1 MQVVDALEIW
11 LSWQFEQ
18 DSVVVADSSFS
29 QEVGGLQLVWVVM
42 IETNSSDVMMM
53 NLSDVMMMNSSDVKV
68 MNLSAALSP
77 SCL

>member
-1 MQVVDALEIW
+1 MEVVAAPEVW

-18 DSVVVADSSFS
+18 DSVVVADSSFF
-29 QEVGGLQLVWVVM
+29 QEVGGLRLVWVVM
-42 IETNSSDVMMM
+42 IVM
-53 NLSDVMMMNSSDVKV
+53 NLSDVMMMNLSDVKV

>member
-18 DSVVVADSSFS
+18 DSVVVADSSFF
-29 QEVGGLQLVWVVM
+29 QEVGGLRLVCVVM
-42 IETNSSDVMMM
+42 IVM
-53 NLSDVMMMNSSDVKV
+53 NLSDVMM

>member
-1 MQVVDALEIW
+1 MEVVAAPEVW

-29 QEVGGLQLVWVVM
+29 QEVGGLQFVWVVIVM
-42 IETNSSDVMMM
+42 NLSDVMMM
-53 NLSDVMMMNSSDVKV
+53 NLSDVMMMNSS
-68 MNLSAALSP
+68 AALSP

>member
-1 MQVVDALEIW
+1 MEVVAALEVW

-42 IETNSSDVMMM
+42 IVM
-53 NLSDVMMMNSSDVKV
+53 NLSDVMMMNLSDVKV